1 VAREVD
7 GGQPVLGCKL
17 DDQVAMNDRQ
27 PACCNDQTAVTADS
41 ISAALRRLTGLT
53 STLSDGATAWIT
65 PNWPVPEGVAG
76 SRRIAIRVTSGPICL
91 SSSSHFPPMAYS
103 NEVKPVAFPP
113 GGARLS
119 MKPAPTGSA
128 TIANTIGTV
137 RVTCSSGPRVE
148 APGAKTT
155 SGARAA
161 NSAACLR
168 TASELSVAQRMSI
181 RTLCRCSSLIL
192 PAPAE
197 TPPPRLDIPHRPR
210 LREGARRCAAC
221 ARVVAPEPPAAMQQ
235 SRRRAA

>member
-1 VAREVD
+1 
-7 GGQPVLGCKL
+7 
-17 DDQVAMNDRQ
+17 
-27 PACCNDQTAVTADS
+27 
-41 ISAALRRLTGLT
+41 
-53 STLSDGATAWIT
+53 
-65 PNWPVPEGVAG
+65 
-76 SRRIAIRVTSGPICL
+76 
-91 SSSSHFPPMAYS
+91 MAYS

-113 GGARLS
+113 GRARLS

-181 RTLCRCSSLIL
+181 RTLWPMLQPDFASSCRN
-192 PAPAE
+192 APTQA
-197 TPPPRLDIPHRPR
+197 
-210 LREGARRCAAC
+210 
-221 ARVVAPEPPAAMQQ
+221 
-235 SRRRAA
+235 